1 MLAAAGS
8 WLDARAAGGEWL
20 LRIED
25 IDPPRE
31 VPGAADDIIR
41 VLDAFG
47 LWWDGEVLFQSQRRE
62 AHDAALQRLLSVG
75 WAYPCACTR
84 KSIAEA
90 NRRRGRPGDT
100 SYPGTCRGLQRSAAK
115 RSQVVRVL
123 TTAEPV
129 QALDRLQGAFT
140 QVLEEEPGD
149 FVLRRR
155 DGLIAYQL
163 AVVVDDHDQGITDVV
178 RGVDLFDSTPRQQWL
193 QRLLAYPAPRYMHLP
208 TVILADGAKLSKQTG
223 APPVAAAVPGIVAW
237 QVLACLGQSPPAELR
252 GAPPVETWQWG
263 IRHWQPQHIAGIRNI
278 PMP

>member
-1 MLAAAGS
+1 M
-8 WLDARAAGGEWL
+8 

-47 LWWDGEVLFQSQRRE
+47 LCWDGEVLFQSQRRD
-62 AHDAALQRLLSVG
+62 AHDAALERLESLG
-75 WAYPCACTR
+75 WAYVCVCTR
-84 KSIAEA
+84 TSIAEA
-90 NRRRGRPGDT
+90 NLQRNRPGDT
-100 SYPGTCRGLQRSAAK
+100 SYPGTCRSLQSPATK
-115 RSQVVRVL
+115 SSQVVRAL

-129 QALDRLQGAFT
+129 QVHDRLQGAFM
-140 QVLEEEPGD
+140 QVLEDKPGD

-163 AVVVDDHDQGITDVV
+163 AVVVDDHDQGVTDVV
-178 RGVDLFDSTPRQQWL
+178 RGVDLLESTPRQKWL
-193 QRLLAYPAPRYMHLP
+193 QRLLGYPSPRYMHLP
-208 TVILADGAKLSKQTG
+208 TVNQADGAKLSKQTG
-223 APPVAAAVPGIVAW
+223 ARPVAAYAPGVAAW
-237 QVLACLGQSPPAELR
+237 QVLACLGQSPPTELR

-263 IRHWQPQHIAGIRNI
+263 IRHWQPQQLAGIRSI